1 MAKTVTNTNI
11 VRRRNLDFDTYE
23 RANPESFVDWGQA
36 ARDITQTFKDIRD
49 DRKSRKDAIEKG
61 YRERQEALNDIE
73 FYDNPTLQQTAIQAS
88 QNASEKLANFN
99 DLMKRGEV
107 SVTDYNLFEHN
118 VKTGFELFQKN
129 ALAFDAAFKEYAERT
144 KDDTNAEQERY
155 LAETLKG
162 FANLNNSQI
171 SFNAETGNAAFL
183 RVEPP
188 FLENGDKNPKAG
200 QPIKGQSMSLQQMSV
215 FLRQKIDKFDVGG
228 SVKKMVGEIGTLVRA
243 NLKKD
248 NVTATI
254 TNIEVSKAEQEL
266 LDPNN
271 TAGQKILKDKAEQM
285 LTNDQDK
292 MDVLSRLARTGD
304 NEFGKTA
311 DGVPF
316 RIGSA
321 EEYEAYGGPEENN
334 PILVFEQ
341 GTDGLAQPKLNK
353 FQKEQAIKF
362 GMEEIKTAL
371 SSKQTTTIQKIQKTI
386 QYPPDGYYRRLD
398 KKERIQSLGR
408 SVNML
413 VTGDKNAKESAAG
426 ELISRLD
433 GLNDIQMDTNG
444 NFIIYTTGNQP
455 FTIEPGNKDVKEVIR
470 EIYNVVGDEAVMGT
484 ADQYF
489 DANGEVGPSVQ
500 IVGFKKSGVKPKV
513 KYRTGPIL
521 AADGKTK
528 IEPSTLVYDELG
540 NTLNSVSDPENQ
552 VQAEFQGLI
561 NNNNFFPKELKGKVD
576 VSNSTLSV
584 NIDGKNYVVATDIY
598 GDNDNVKEL
607 VNKLQLKIKEA
618 VEGTGGSAE
627 LD

>member
-23 RANPESFVDWGQA
+23 RADPESFVDWGQA
-36 ARDITQTFKDIRD
+36 ARDITQTFKEIRD

-99 DLMKRGEV
+99 DLMKRGQV

-129 ALAFDAAFKEYAERT
+129 ALAFDAAFQDYAERT

-200 QPIKGQSMSLQQMSV
+200 QPIKGQSMSLQQMAV
-215 FLRQKIDKFDVGG
+215 FLKQKIDKFDVGG

-243 NLKKD
+243 NLKREGI
-248 NVTATI
+248 VTSI
-254 TNIEVSKAEQEL
+254 TDVTVSKAEQEL

-271 TAGQKILKDKAEQM
+271 TEGQEILKDKAEQM

-292 MDVLSRLARTGD
+292 MDVLSRLARTSD
-304 NEFGKTA
+304 SEFGKTA

-321 EEYEAYGGPEENN
+321 DEYEAYGGPEENN

-341 GTDGLAQPKLNK
+341 GTDGLAQPKLND
-353 FQKEQAIKF
+353 FQKEQAINF

-371 SSKQTTTIQKIQKTI
+371 SSKVSIKAQKIQATSSGGGGDTTPDPYKTYQEFYNVWNAARNLKKGDNSEEGKKQQALLNEKMTSLLTEINPEYYAHYNRDNGRWMVYEKVYDADTKKRKKGIEGRRFIDELPKTI
-386 QYPPDGYYRRLD
+386 GIKKMHFETDKIKIPITHLHNTIDERRLL
-398 KKERIQSLGR
+398 R
-408 SVNML
+408 
-413 VTGDKNAKESAAG
+413 
-426 ELISRLD
+426 
-433 GLNDIQMDTNG
+433 
-444 NFIIYTTGNQP
+444 
-455 FTIEPGNKDVKEVIR
+455 
-470 EIYNVVGDEAVMGT
+470 
-484 ADQYF
+484 
-489 DANGEVGPSVQ
+489 
-500 IVGFKKSGVKPKV
+500 
-513 KYRTGPIL
+513 
-521 AADGKTK
+521 
-528 IEPSTLVYDELG
+528 
-540 NTLNSVSDPENQ
+540 
-552 VQAEFQGLI
+552 
-561 NNNNFFPKELKGKVD
+561 
-576 VSNSTLSV
+576 
-584 NIDGKNYVVATDIY
+584 
-598 GDNDNVKEL
+598 
-607 VNKLQLKIKEA
+607 
-618 VEGTGGSAE
+618 
-627 LD
+627 

>member
-1 MAKTVTNTNI
+1 M
-11 VRRRNLDFDTYE
+11 
-23 RANPESFVDWGQA
+23 DWGQA

-243 NLKKD
+243 NLKREGI
-248 NVTATI
+248 VTSI
-254 TNIEVSKAEQEL
+254 TDVTVSKAEQEL

-271 TAGQKILKDKAEQM
+271 TEGQEILKDKSEQM

-292 MDVLSRLARTGD
+292 MDVLSRLARTSD
-304 NEFGKTA
+304 SEFGKTA

-341 GTDGLAQPKLNK
+341 GTDGLAQPKLND
-353 FQKEQAIKF
+353 FQKEQAIKY

-371 SSKQTTTIQKIQKTI
+371 SSKVGIKAQKIQYTSSGGGGDTTPSPYKTYEEFYNVWNAARNLKKGDNSEEGKKQQALLNERMTSLLTEI
-386 QYPPDGYYRRLD
+386 NPEYYAHYNRDNGRWMVYEKVYDADTKQRKKGKAGRRFIDDFMQMDGMS
-398 KKERIQSLGR
+398 SLIFT
-408 SVNML
+408 S
-413 VTGDKNAKESAAG
+413 TGNLTAKENY
-426 ELISRLD
+426 RD
-433 GLNDIQMDTNG
+433 QKDT
-444 NFIIYTTGNQP
+444 FRRRQNQ
-455 FTIEPGNKDVKEVIR
+455 
-470 EIYNVVGDEAVMGT
+470 
-484 ADQYF
+484 
-489 DANGEVGPSVQ
+489 
-500 IVGFKKSGVKPKV
+500 
-513 KYRTGPIL
+513 
-521 AADGKTK
+521 
-528 IEPSTLVYDELG
+528 
-540 NTLNSVSDPENQ
+540 NT
-552 VQAEFQGLI
+552 
-561 NNNNFFPKELKGKVD
+561 NNAP
-576 VSNSTLSV
+576 T
-584 NIDGKNYVVATDIY
+584 
-598 GDNDNVKEL
+598 
-607 VNKLQLKIKEA
+607 
-618 VEGTGGSAE
+618 
-627 LD
+627 